1 MQITDKIKLTVK
13 SAERIILMNLM
24 LTLPTRT
31 NIFNL

>member
-13 SAERIILMNLM
+13 PAERIILMKVM

-31 NIFNL
+31 NMFNL